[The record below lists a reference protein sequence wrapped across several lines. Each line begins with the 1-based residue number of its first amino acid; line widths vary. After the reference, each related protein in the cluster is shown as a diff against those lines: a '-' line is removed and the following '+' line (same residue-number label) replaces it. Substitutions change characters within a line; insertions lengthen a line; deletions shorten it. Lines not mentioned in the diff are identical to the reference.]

1 MLTNELRPTTWDD
14 MAGQKINV
22 QILKSIVRNPDG
34 APRCII
40 MEGAF
45 GGGKTTSA
53 RILARELNG
62 IKDPNYDL
70 NSSPFYYEYDSTVI
84 GNVEKI
90 RELRDTLGSGIKG
103 YWQVVVLDECIRGD
117 ADILL
122 ADGSTV
128 KMKDL
133 VDGCMNV
140 EVMSYNSQLGI
151 IEPKRV
157 TGWFENTPKVFYS
170 VGTTLQ
176 KGVVKCSDNHVFITP
191 EGEKPLSD
199 LNVGDKIYRY
209 NPVITKEQEQV
220 ILGTLLGDSGIDAI
234 NTNSSDYEFCPRIVM
249 TQGIE
254 QENWLRL
261 KGKILD
267 NIIGTK
273 DIRWDTSQK
282 KSDKSFAGSKAVG
295 VIATRSLLS
304 LRKYSKL
311 LMVNRKKTVTR
322 EYLDMLNPLG
332 IAVWYLDDGSKH
344 TRKYRLKDGSIV
356 EKEGYV
362 HLHTEGFTLEEN
374 TVICDYFKDR
384 WNIEFKPYT
393 YGDKTYVHT
402 TKFEET
408 DKFFQLISPYL
419 CDDIISYK
427 NSMVYAPGNGLKHIV
442 DGGMGI
448 VEDIITRIRVI
459 NGKLEPSYDIE
470 VDGNHNYFVGGILV
484 HNCHA
489 VSSQAQT
496 ALLKI
501 LEEVKSNTFFILCST
516 HIYKILPTIRSR
528 SLELK
533 YSTVP
538 YEEIIEH
545 LDKVAIK
552 LGADIP
558 DDIKGIIASRSGGH
572 MRNAHMLLDKYFL
585 IGSEVFKESV
595 KSSLSLYCRFFNAVL
610 VDNQADVMK
619 SLNELM
625 MLPLEDLKSD
635 LADLIMMVMKA
646 YNGFEVASSDV
657 KALVSAYGNDIMKLV
672 RAYYSDWTKNFFRSD
687 SDFQAGMLCYY
698 VILKGSKPAEV
709 NQGNQQVNSGS
720 AVNDRRMVRR

>member
-103 YWQVVVLDECIRGD
+103 YWQVVVLDE
-117 ADILL
+117 
-122 ADGSTV
+122 
-128 KMKDL
+128 
-133 VDGCMNV
+133 
-140 EVMSYNSQLGI
+140 
-151 IEPKRV
+151 
-157 TGWFENTPKVFYS
+157 
-170 VGTTLQ
+170 
-176 KGVVKCSDNHVFITP
+176 
-191 EGEKPLSD
+191 
-199 LNVGDKIYRY
+199 
-209 NPVITKEQEQV
+209 
-220 ILGTLLGDSGIDAI
+220 
-234 NTNSSDYEFCPRIVM
+234 
-249 TQGIE
+249 
-254 QENWLRL
+254 
-261 KGKILD
+261 
-267 NIIGTK
+267 
-273 DIRWDTSQK
+273 
-282 KSDKSFAGSKAVG
+282 
-295 VIATRSLLS
+295 
-304 LRKYSKL
+304 
-311 LMVNRKKTVTR
+311 
-322 EYLDMLNPLG
+322 
-332 IAVWYLDDGSKH
+332 
-344 TRKYRLKDGSIV
+344 
-356 EKEGYV
+356 V
-362 HLHTEGFTLEEN
+362 HA
-374 TVICDYFKDR
+374 C
-384 WNIEFKPYT
+384 
-393 YGDKTYVHT
+393 
-402 TKFEET
+402 
-408 DKFFQLISPYL
+408 
-419 CDDIISYK
+419 
-427 NSMVYAPGNGLKHIV
+427 
-442 DGGMGI
+442 
-448 VEDIITRIRVI
+448 
-459 NGKLEPSYDIE
+459 
-470 VDGNHNYFVGGILV
+470 
-484 HNCHA
+484 
-489 VSSQAQT
+489 SSQAQT

-646 YNGFEVASSDV
+646 YNGFEVASNDV